1 MEALLG
7 VIFHFIG
14 GFASGSFYMPYKKV
28 QGWKWESYWIV
39 GGIFSWLIVPPL
51 AAWLTIPNFWQII
64 QQTGAST
71 IFYTYIFGLLWGVGG
86 LTYGLGVR
94 YLGVALGS
102 SIILGL
108 CMVFGSL
115 VPSVYYQY
123 SPQAGKDT
131 ISLIA
136 GNTWGLTV
144 LGGLLICVIGIIFC
158 GKAGTLKERQMKADE
173 ISNNAACSSGE
184 PIRQSKG
191 ALVPEAVAADNSSAT
206 AVFEEIAVTPEAPPS
221 AHGPVT
227 GNNTEYKFGLG
238 LTLAII
244 SGLLSACFNFG
255 LEAGK
260 PMADVANTLWKNANP
275 NSPTAFLFRNNVVY
289 VVVLWG
295 GLTTN
300 FIYCMVLNARN
311 RSFSDY
317 ANQKTPLL
325 KNYLLSALAGTMWF
339 LQFFFY
345 GMGESKLGNGASSW
359 ILHMSFIILVA
370 NMWGIISNEWKGVTK
385 KTRTTLLLGVAT
397 IIAAVL
403 VVGYGNYL
411 KQKKESAPAT
421 AWIQNFKTVKR

>member
-1 MEALLG
+1 MQAILG

-28 QGWKWESYWIV
+28 KGWSWESYWIV

-51 AAWLTIPNFWQII
+51 AAFLTIPNFWEII
-64 QQTGAST
+64 AQTDSST
-71 IFYTYIFGLLWGVGG
+71 LFYTYLFGLLWGIGG

-94 YLGVALGS
+94 YLGVSLGS

-115 VPSVYYQY
+115 VPSFYYQF
-123 SPQAGKDT
+123 SPQEGKDT
-131 ISLIA
+131 IGAIA
-136 GNTWGLTV
+136 GSTWGLTV
-144 LGGLLICVIGIIFC
+144 LTGLLVCVVGIIIC
-158 GKAGTLKERQMKADE
+158 GRAGTLKEKE
-173 ISNNAACSSGE
+173 LKEGLSGSNPSGGNGVAVKQ
-184 PIRQSKG
+184 RRKV
-191 ALVPEAVAADNSSAT
+191 LVAEAVAADNGSHT
-206 AVFEEIAVTPEAPPS
+206 PVFEEVAITPEAPPS
-221 AHGPVT
+221 AHGAPAS
-227 GNNTEYKFGLG
+227 NAIEYKFGLG

-260 PMADVANTLWKNANP
+260 PMSVVANTLWKSANP
-275 NSPTAFLFRNNVVY
+275 ASTTEFLFRNNVTY

-300 FIYCMVLNARN
+300 LVWCVILNARN
-311 RSFSDY
+311 RSFGDY
-317 ANQKTPLL
+317 ANKKTPLL
-325 KNYLLSALAGTMWF
+325 KNYIFSALAGTTWF

-359 ILHMSFIILVA
+359 ILHMSFIILIA
-370 NMWGIISNEWKGVTK
+370 NMWGLVSNEWKGVSK
-385 KTRTTLLLGVAT
+385 KTRMLLFAGVAV

-411 KQKKESAPAT
+411 KQ
-421 AWIQNFKTVKR
+421 